1 METSLKNKSAELD
14 QLILTSDN
22 DSKRHFAEVNSIKK
36 NYEDII
42 AAEKETIRS
51 QFEKLSEDFQSR
63 EICLHQKL
71 EEREKDCD
79 SLKKKLEESEASIS
93 SASTEFNLQIE
104 ELNSE
109 SKSHKTMAENLK
121 TELKNLTAEYK
132 TNQTEL
138 DDLKQRI
145 LSKNEE
151 VQKLTAEK
159 LDKAKLFDEQRVELE
174 NEIQS
179 LKTAVENL
187 EKLNVNNEKLA
198 EKQKQLD
205 DLTKKLHLSTSNAK
219 KIESEVKRGPNKMY
233 SLNK

>member
-1 METSLKNKSAELD
+1 MYFSLETSLKNKSAELE
-14 QLILTSDN
+14 QVILTSDN

-79 SLKKKLEESEASIS
+79 GLKKKLEES
-93 SASTEFNLQIE
+93 E

-121 TELKNLTAEYK
+121 TELKNMSAEYK

-159 LDKAKLFDEQRVELE
+159 LDKAKLFDEQRLELE

-219 KIESEVKRGPNKMY
+219 KIESEVKRGSNKMY
-233 SLNK
+233 TLNV